1 VRIKDMSVELC
12 DVSEVRDFIKKWH
25 YSGGINGVRCS
36 YCFKL
41 LYDGEIIGAA
51 IFGGVAMANVWKK
64 YVSREEDLLEL
75 RRLCCI
81 DDTPKNTESY
91 FIGQCL
97 RWLLKNT
104 EVKKVISY
112 ADMDCGHSGI
122 IYRATNFEYLGKTS
136 TGRVILYQGKR
147 YHDKAIRTKY
157 KGKLKPF
164 AQRLREALERGD
176 ATYTKTKGKHRYLYD
191 LEARRKKKG
200 KGDGYER

>member
-12 DVSEVRDFIKKWH
+12 DVSEVRDFITKWH
-25 YSGGINGVRCS
+25 YSGGINGVRS
-36 YCFKL
+36 RYCFKL

-176 ATYTKTKGKHRYLYD
+176 ATYTRTKGKHRYLYD

>member
-1 VRIKDMSVELC
+1 MRIKDMSVELC
-12 DVSEVRDFIKKWH
+12 DVNEIRDFIAKWH
-25 YSGGINGVRCS
+25 YSGGINGVRS
-36 YCFKL
+36 RYCFKL

-97 RWLLKNT
+97 RWLLNNT

-112 ADMDCGHSGI
+112 ADMDYGHEGV
-122 IYRATNFEYLGKTS
+122 IYQATNFEYLGKTS
-136 TGRVILYQGKR
+136 TGRAILFEGKR